1 LGTIFINE
9 TDYHNRKIEPI
20 IHPWIN
26 THQKTFHRHITD
38 WNFKS
43 TVWFNLIFI
52 FYKSNPTQSWILA
65 DEKVVKS
72 HNDVPFYQNL
82 LISKA
87 NANSTYYL
95 ASNLN
100 YSVTKKRLIMMT
112 KPHPHQ
118 EHY

>member
-1 LGTIFINE
+1 MTII
-9 TDYHNRKIEPI
+9 IEKLKI
-20 IHPWIN
+20 IHAWVN
-26 THQKTFHRHITD
+26 TRNPKHSLDILLIETLKVLF
-38 WNFKS
+38 
-43 TVWFNLIFI
+43 WFNPIFI
-52 FYKSNPTQSWILA
+52 FYKKAIQLNHEFLA

-87 NANSTYYL
+87 NANPTYYL

-112 KPHPHQ
+112 KPHPHKSII
-118 EHY
+118 

>member
-1 LGTIFINE
+1 L
-9 TDYHNRKIEPI
+9 KL
-20 IHPWIN
+20 
-26 THQKTFHRHITD
+26 
-38 WNFKS
+38 KS

-52 FYKSNPTQSWILA
+52 FYKRAIQLNHEFLA

-87 NANSTYYL
+87 NANSTYYS
-95 ASNLN
+95 SNLN

>member
-1 LGTIFINE
+1 MN
-9 TDYHNRKIEPI
+9 
-20 IHPWIN
+20 
-26 THQKTFHRHITD
+26 
-38 WNFKS
+38 
-43 TVWFNLIFI
+43 
-52 FYKSNPTQSWILA
+52 LA

-100 YSVTKKRLIMMT
+100 YSVTKTINYDDKTTSTSRALLKGTYYSFNYCFIFIM
-112 KPHPHQ
+112 H
-118 EHY
+118 